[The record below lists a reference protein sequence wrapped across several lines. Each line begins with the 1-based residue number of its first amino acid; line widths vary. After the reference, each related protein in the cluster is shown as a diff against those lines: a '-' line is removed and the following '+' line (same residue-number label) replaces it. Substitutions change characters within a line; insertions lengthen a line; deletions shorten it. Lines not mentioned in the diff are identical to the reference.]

1 MGSLTGK
8 VAIVTGAGT
17 GIGYHA
23 SKLIAAEEASVVLV
37 GRRQGPLDAV
47 VAEIKESGGEA
58 KAYSAD
64 LEDGDAAA
72 SVVDFTLESYGRV
85 DILVNNAGHASKVR
99 SIRWVQPDE
108 WESVFKINIDAV
120 FRLTQAC
127 LPNMLERGD
136 GTVITTSSMAAL
148 TPGIVGGAPYSA
160 AKAASFNLM
169 RGLSSELRSKGI
181 RATTIIPGEV
191 DTPILE
197 GRPAP
202 PPAEARATMMMPED
216 VADAILLC
224 ATMPHRTLIEQV
236 VMTPTYPRNMEA
248 EMKVARMMGAP
259 DGATE

>member
-120 FRLTQAC
+120 TSRYRVLT
-127 LPNMLERGD
+127 
-136 GTVITTSSMAAL
+136 
-148 TPGIVGGAPYSA
+148 
-160 AKAASFNLM
+160 
-169 RGLSSELRSKGI
+169 
-181 RATTIIPGEV
+181 
-191 DTPILE
+191 
-197 GRPAP
+197 
-202 PPAEARATMMMPED
+202 
-216 VADAILLC
+216 
-224 ATMPHRTLIEQV
+224 
-236 VMTPTYPRNMEA
+236 
-248 EMKVARMMGAP
+248 
-259 DGATE
+259 